1 MSEVTT
7 SAPGKAVLFGEYAVL
22 SGAPAVVLAVD
33 RRARVQLRSSGRS
46 VSRVAVPQLGLDP
59 IGFRIE
65 PGGRVCWQGA
75 HANAGVFARCRG
87 IIEWSVARRSAAGA
101 DVDVDGAGLD
111 LLIDTSELYE
121 TGPDG
126 LTKLGLGSS
135 AAMTV
140 ALAAAMEA
148 PQALPDRPSAPGYLH
163 RALLAPYRAGQAG
176 QGSGIDLAAAL
187 YGGVQAYQLS
197 PDGPGVRS
205 VSLPD
210 ELELAFF
217 WTGTA
222 ASTSDFLQRFRRW
235 QAAQPRQAKAAL
247 VHLSELARA
256 GLAAVERHDVE
267 GIMTCI
273 NSYRR
278 GMGRIGGLM
287 GAPVIT
293 KALAEIA
300 AVAEQH
306 GLAAKPCGAGGG
318 DLAVVAAAEP
328 DRLGQVQERL
338 QLLGYRLLRLAVAR
352 DGLLVRHRP
361 ATPS

>member
-1 MSEVTT
+1 MSEVAA

-59 IGFRIE
+59 IEFRIE
-65 PGGRVCWQGA
+65 PDGRVCWQGA
-75 HANAGVFARCRG
+75 HANAGVFARCRS
-87 IIEWSVARRSAAGA
+87 IIEWSAARRSAAGA
-101 DVDVDGAGLD
+101 DVDGAGLD

-148 PQALPDRPSAPGYLH
+148 PQALPDRPSAPGRLH
-163 RALLAPYRAGQAG
+163 RVLLAPYRAGQAG

-187 YGGVQAYQLS
+187 FGGVQAYQLCA
-197 PDGPGVRS
+197 DGPGVRS
-205 VSLPD
+205 LSLPD

-235 QAAQPRQAKAAL
+235 QAAQPRQAEAAL
-247 VHLSELARA
+247 AHLSELARA
-256 GLAAVERHDVE
+256 GLTAVERHDFE

-273 NSYRR
+273 NSYRH
-278 GMGRIGGLM
+278 GMGRIGDLM